1 MFTGFLFVP
10 NHKRRRTHRFP
21 VDQKLIRR
29 DHYDLS
35 DLGLRY
41 SYFGRLSGQPNNDC
55 LIDDNLNRRVH
66 RNALGIGQRGYCT
79 APCWRC
85 SRSRGAISPRRN
97 FVRLIGRQGRSYA
110 DQHRHACA
118 GRDHRQRCVA
128 VGHIY
133 QAIDGVIQNNQKAR
147 QNPKALAQLDG
158 YKRSL
163 VSSLSENL
171 QQFGMEKFARDGIS
185 PGHYCGHDRKRQ
197 RPTIGAAQII
207 QRHRHHRRR
216 DPTCSCVPTPDA
228 LRVKSRVDQNGT
240 FDKKAQPFRDPLAF
254 CSRFQLTDGPDY
266 RTAPTLIS

>member
-1 MFTGFLFVP
+1 MCRCWSHLPG
-10 NHKRRRTHRFP
+10 NRRRHP
-21 VDQKLIRR
+21 EQSESQAK
-29 DHYDLS
+29 S
-35 DLGLRY
+35 Q
-41 SYFGRLSGQPNNDC
+41 S
-55 LIDDNLNRRVH
+55 
-66 RNALGIGQRGYCT
+66 
-79 APCWRC
+79 
-85 SRSRGAISPRRN
+85 
-97 FVRLIGRQGRSYA
+97 
-110 DQHRHACA
+110 ACA
-118 GRDHRQRCVA
+118 TRRIQEAAGEFS
-128 VGHIY
+128 VG
-133 QAIDGVIQNNQKAR
+133 K
-147 QNPKALAQLDG
+147 PF
-158 YKRSL
+158 
-163 VSSLSENL
+163 